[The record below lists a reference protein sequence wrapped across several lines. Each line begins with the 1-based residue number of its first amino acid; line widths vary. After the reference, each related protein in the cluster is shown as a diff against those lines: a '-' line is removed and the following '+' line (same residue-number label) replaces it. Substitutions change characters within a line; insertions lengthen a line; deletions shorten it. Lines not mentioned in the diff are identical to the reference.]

1 MPIMV
6 MLGDVDGFSD
16 EMMGGEVCFP
26 EFLYFSREIASLL
39 GSSMSK
45 GAGAAPSRRATPR
58 GGETCFLNY

>member
-1 MPIMV
+1 MV

-45 GAGAAPSRRATPR
+45 GEN
-58 GGETCFLNY
+58 GGGRDMFFELLKICFV